1 MAASVRAQNDLY
13 MVTQSAKDNTNKDNL
28 EEALLDGSLD
38 ISELQTCAKNICQFV
53 LHTPTFARF
62 IERNNELDID
72 LANEAEDDDT
82 EFDNIIDCR
91 IDESGSAHIS
101 TDLIETA
108 RNSSNTVSVSFKE
121 RGDYKLSMRVRSNA
135 TSDLAQ
141 IPLSIFRDKEL
152 VKMVTLT
159 GADKD
164 WQNVEVL
171 FENCAMTFFM
181 RLYFAQDGME
191 IDDITISL
199 AKSKEEEFRLMFA
212 RMGEQ

>member
-1 MAASVRAQNDLY
+1 MKKKEYRSPIMKVKVAEPAGKIHIIHERIENIG
-13 MVTQSAKDNTNKDNL
+13 KNREIIDN
-28 EEALLDGSLD
+28 
-38 ISELQTCAKNICQFV
+38 
-53 LHTPTFARF
+53 
-62 IERNNELDID
+62 RNGN
-72 LANEAEDDDT
+72 DT

-164 WQNVEVL
+164 WQNVEVV

>member
-1 MAASVRAQNDLY
+1 
-13 MVTQSAKDNTNKDNL
+13 
-28 EEALLDGSLD
+28 
-38 ISELQTCAKNICQFV
+38 
-53 LHTPTFARF
+53 
-62 IERNNELDID
+62 
-72 LANEAEDDDT
+72 
-82 EFDNIIDCR
+82 
-91 IDESGSAHIS
+91 
-101 TDLIETA
+101 
-108 RNSSNTVSVSFKE
+108 
-121 RGDYKLSMRVRSNA
+121 MRVRSNA

-159 GADKD
+159 GADRE
-164 WQNVEVL
+164 WQNVEVI

-191 IDDITISL
+191 IDDMTISL